1 MIRVGEL
8 VCRLTVTRRESSDEE
23 EEPMAGALGPGGF
36 GVQATQRL
44 IADTHT
50 TGTAVPYVRPPSGVD
65 PRLIADLVYRM
76 MRDDLRIGLERG

>member
-8 VCRLTVTRRESSDEE
+8 VCRLTVTRRQSSDEE

-36 GVQATQRL
+36 GGDTTQRF
-44 IADTHT
+44 IADTPS
-50 TGTAVPYVRPPSGVD
+50 TATEEPDDRPPSGVD